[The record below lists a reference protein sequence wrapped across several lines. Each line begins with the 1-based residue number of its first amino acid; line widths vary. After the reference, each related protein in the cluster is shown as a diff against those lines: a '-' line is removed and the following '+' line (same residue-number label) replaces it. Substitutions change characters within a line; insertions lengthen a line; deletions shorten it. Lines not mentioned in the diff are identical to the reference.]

1 MRGAVLLLL
10 AALTAMP
17 APADEVLAQR
27 TLAPGTVIAA
37 GDLDGGEPAAR
48 AAIVGLEVR
57 RAIYAG
63 RPVTQAALGPP
74 TVVERNAI
82 VSMSYVSGGLSIRA
96 EGRALDAG
104 ARGERIRVL
113 NTGTRNTVIAVVTG
127 PDRVSVSP

>member
-17 APADEVLAQR
+17 AAGGEVMARR

-37 GDLDGGEPAAR
+37 GDLDGGDADAR
-48 AAIVGLEVR
+48 AAITGLEVR

-82 VSMSYVSGGLSIRA
+82 VSMRYVSGGLSIRA

-104 ARGERIRVL
+104 ARGERVRVL
-113 NTGTRNTVIAVVTG
+113 NIDTRNTVVAVVTG